1 MMLIAESSIY
11 GYFTEIKTTKMN
23 DITKNEKL

>member
-1 MMLIAESSIY
+1 MHIAESSIY
-11 GYFTEIKTTKMN
+11 GYFTKINSTKMN